1 MRNKSP
7 RNPMVETLA
16 ANLLVAMNNRSQAE
30 TQFKQ
35 ALAMY
40 PNHRGL
46 IYGYAEL
53 LLVSNQLDA
62 AVKLL
67 KEKQLAYP
75 DDPYLYELKSQA
87 YTRLGK
93 NLLRHQAQGEAYYL
107 RYNLPGAIEQME
119 LALRSG
125 DGNFYEISGV
135 EARLKL
141 LRAMLD
147 EPKK

>member
-1 MRNKSP
+1 
-7 RNPMVETLA
+7 
-16 ANLLVAMNNRSQAE
+16 
-30 TQFKQ
+30 
-35 ALAMY
+35 
-40 PNHRGL
+40 
-46 IYGYAEL
+46 

-67 KEKQLAYP
+67 QEKQLAYP

-107 RYNLPGAIEQME
+107 RYNLTGAIEQME